1 MEVRAIYKM
10 ARISPFKS
18 RDVARSIKGM
28 DARDAF
34 NVLAFYPKKAA
45 RLIRKTL
52 GSAIANAE
60 NNHNLRAQDL
70 YVKGVFVDEGPK
82 FRRYQPKA
90 RGSAGIIRKRT
101 AHICVVLD
109 EKENKS

>member
-1 MEVRAIYKM
+1 MEVRAVYKM
-10 ARISPFKS
+10 ARISAFKS

-28 DARDAF
+28 DAKEAF
-34 NVLAFYPKKAA
+34 NLLAFYPKKAA
-45 RLIRKTL
+45 RIIRKTL

-60 NNHNLRAQDL
+60 NNHNMRVQDL
-70 YVKGVFVDEGPK
+70 YVKGVFVDEGPT

-101 AHICVVLD
+101 SHIKVILE
-109 EKENKS
+109 EKEK

>member
-1 MEVRAIYKM
+1 MEVRAVYKM
-10 ARISPFKS
+10 ARISAFKS

-28 DARDAF
+28 DAKEAF
-34 NVLAFYPKKAA
+34 NLLAFYPKKAA
-45 RLIRKTL
+45 RILRKTL

-60 NNHNLRAQDL
+60 NNHNLRVQDL
-70 YVKGVFVDEGPK
+70 YVKGVFVEEGPT

-101 AHICVVLD
+101 SHIKVILE
-109 EKENKS
+109 EKEK